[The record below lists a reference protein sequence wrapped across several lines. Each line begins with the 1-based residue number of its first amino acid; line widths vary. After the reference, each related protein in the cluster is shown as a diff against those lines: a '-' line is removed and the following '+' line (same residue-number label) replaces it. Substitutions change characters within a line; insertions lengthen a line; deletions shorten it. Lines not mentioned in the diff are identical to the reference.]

1 MKAVEI
7 SSFGGPEVL
16 RLVERPTPSPGLDE
30 VLVRVAAAGVNRPDL
45 VQRQGKYPPPEG
57 ASDLPGL
64 EIAGVIEAFGP
75 SSQGVPRRRV
85 GDRVMALVSGGGYAE
100 FAAVPLPQCLPI
112 PDGLTMVEAAAM
124 PETFFTVWTNVF
136 ERGRLASGE
145 VLLVHGGSSGIGTTA
160 IQLARARGARV
171 LVTAGSADKCAACE
185 RLGAER
191 AINYK
196 TEDFV
201 ALTRAV
207 TNGRGADVI
216 LDMVG
221 GPYVARNLDALAIE
235 GRLVQIALMA
245 GATAEI
251 NLGTLMRRR
260 LTLTGSTLRPRS
272 VAEKG
277 AIARALETHVWPLV
291 ARGDVRPVIHATM
304 PLADA
309 AAAHQLLEEGHHVG
323 KIVLTV
329 AAP

>member
-1 MKAVEI
+1 
-7 SSFGGPEVL
+7 
-16 RLVERPTPSPGLDE
+16 
-30 VLVRVAAAGVNRPDL
+30 
-45 VQRQGKYPPPEG
+45 
-57 ASDLPGL
+57 
-64 EIAGVIEAFGP
+64 
-75 SSQGVPRRRV
+75 
-85 GDRVMALVSGGGYAE
+85 
-100 FAAVPLPQCLPI
+100 
-112 PDGLTMVEAAAM
+112 
-124 PETFFTVWTNVF
+124 
-136 ERGRLASGE
+136 
-145 VLLVHGGSSGIGTTA
+145 
-160 IQLARARGARV
+160 
-171 LVTAGSADKCAACE
+171 
-185 RLGAER
+185 
-191 AINYK
+191 
-196 TEDFV
+196 
-201 ALTRAV
+201 
-207 TNGRGADVI
+207 
-216 LDMVG
+216 MVG